1 MKIKRSVFSVFL
13 ICLFLVSSRM
23 YPQFDKLVNY
33 NVKDGLSSSEIYGV
47 MQDSKGFIWANGDMG
62 VSRFN
67 GYEFKNF
74 STENG
79 LPDNTVFGIYEDKKN
94 RLWFRSMSGK
104 LSYFKNDTIWTI
116 PCNEKLEKI
125 MKGNFINSMVVDRG
139 DTIWLGVTNNFFI
152 RINPGWQAGDLKKT
166 EVPGGKYFFNVD
178 NYGLIYGGNDIENY
192 TITQYTK
199 QAKKVFTFDPK
210 IENKEKNY
218 LRFYLIQLKDR
229 TYLASLNKKLIKFN
243 SKGIIGQ
250 EQVDAI
256 AINLHEDQNNSF
268 TVSTYNGI
276 SFYSVN
282 NLKKIRSITQLKNK
296 IVTSVCSDK
305 ENGLWLATEGQG
317 LFYIPHRNFLYYTS
331 QNGVPETKITCL
343 GLCDTNLAIG
353 HLDGSASILYRDTVH
368 KILNQ
373 YKTNDYAQSKRLTSI
388 SKYSDKT
395 LVTSMR
401 GIYHLDNTSLKAI
414 SEFQN
419 TSFKICI
426 RGKNNNIWL
435 LNYHQIINF
444 DIRNSLKRIDSCQL
458 MSRTDNIF
466 EDSEGAVWLSALNG
480 VYVYKNRVLKYLG
493 VENEL
498 FSIRASDICEAIDKS
513 IWIATRGGGVIVKKG
528 NKTIQIIEK
537 QGLSGNMCRCLF
549 VDSNTVWVGTNKG
562 LSMIVIHGDDTYSI
576 DNFYAKNGLLTNEVN
591 MILKYN
597 NKLWLTHNNGVSVFD
612 VANIKPNKHPPP
624 IYILN
629 TLVNDSLCGKED
641 LIKLAYDQNYITIN
655 YIGLSYKDAGNI
667 EYKYKME
674 GIDSNWIYTHY
685 TSVNYRTLP
694 PGTYRFV
701 VSAKNNDGYWS
712 YHPASVSITILPAF
726 WQTRIFISLSIIII
740 VVLMILVF
748 KFRLNFIKKRE
759 RLKTIQQ
766 TKLSNAELKALRS
779 QMNPHFV
786 FNAINSVQY
795 FITNNDPASSQKYL
809 SKFARLIRY
818 VVDNS
823 KPSVI
828 PLSKE
833 LEAINLYLDLES
845 LRFENKFEYS
855 VEIDKNID
863 IDNVQIPSMLIQPF
877 VENAIWHGLMHKETK
892 GKIKIEI
899 VVKENVM
906 LCVIEDNGIGRKRA
920 QEIIIK
926 KGNEFHKSVGMSLTQ
941 ERLDVLNLQNN
952 SKLTVKIIDLL
963 DRDGNGVGTR
973 VELNLPFQ

>member
-1 MKIKRSVFSVFL
+1 M
-13 ICLFLVSSRM
+13 ICLLLIPGNMFA
-23 YPQFDKLVNY
+23 QFDKLVNY

-79 LPDNTVFGIYEDKKN
+79 LPDNTVFGIYEDKKS
-94 RLWFRSMSGK
+94 RLWFQSMSGK
-104 LSYFKNDTIWTI
+104 LSYYLNDQIHTI
-116 PCNEKLEKI
+116 PCNDTLEVL
-125 MKGNFINSMVVDRG
+125 MKNNFINSMIIDKG

-152 RINPGWQAGDLKKT
+152 KIAPGWKSANLEKVKT
-166 EVPGGKYFFNVD
+166 PSGKYFFDVD
-178 NYGLIYGGNDIENY
+178 DGIIFGGNNPENCC
-192 TITQYTK
+192 ITGYTK
-199 QAKKVFTFDPK
+199 RMKEIFTIDPK
-210 IENKEKNY
+210 IQNREKNY
-218 LRFYLIQLKDR
+218 LRFYLIRLKEGG
-229 TYLASLNKKLIKFN
+229 YIASLNKEIIKFN
-243 SKGIIGQ
+243 SKGIIEQ

-256 AINLHEDQNNSF
+256 SIHLHEDNSSVLV
-268 TVSTYNGI
+268 TTYNGI
-276 SFYSVN
+276 SFYLSST
-282 NLKKIRSITQLKNK
+282 LKKMRTITQLKNK
-296 IVTSVCSDK
+296 IVTGVCIDLK
-305 ENGLWLATEGQG
+305 NGLWLSTEGQG

-331 QNGVPETKITCL
+331 QNGVPETKIICV
-343 GLCDTNLAIG
+343 GLCDTNVAIG

-368 KILNQ
+368 KILNK
-373 YKTNDYAQSKRLTSI
+373 YKTNDHAQSKRITSI
-388 SKYSDKT
+388 SMCGDKT
-395 LVTSMR
+395 IVTSMR
-401 GIYHLDNTSLKAI
+401 GVYYLTNTALKEIPEFKNSSLK
-414 SEFQN
+414 
-419 TSFKICI
+419 KCI
-426 RGKNNNIWL
+426 KSKDGNIWV
-435 LNYHQIINF
+435 LNYSQIIKYDVQQSF
-444 DIRNSLKRIDSCQL
+444 RKVDSSQLKA
-458 MSRTDNIF
+458 RTDNIF
-466 EDSEGAVWLSALNG
+466 EDSKGVVWLSALNG
-480 VYVYKNRVLKYLG
+480 VYVYNNRELIYLG
-493 VENEL
+493 LKNEL
-498 FSIRASDICEAIDKS
+498 FSIRASDICEASDKS
-513 IWIATRGGGVIVKKG
+513 IWIATRGGGVIVKRG

-549 VDSNTVWVGTNKG
+549 ADSSAVWVGTNKG
-562 LSMIVIHGDDTYSI
+562 LSRITIHGDDTYSI

-591 MILKYN
+591 MILKQN

-612 VANIKPNKHPPP
+612 VANIKPNKYPPP

-629 TLVNDSLCGKED
+629 TLVNDSLCGKEN
-641 LIKLAYDQNYITIN
+641 LMNLEYDQNYITIN

-667 EYKYKME
+667 EYKYKMD

-712 YHPASVSITILPAF
+712 YHPATLSITILPAW
-726 WQTRIFISLSIIII
+726 WQTKIFIACSIIII
-740 VVLMILVF
+740 VVFMILIF
-748 KFRLNFIKKRE
+748 KFRLNLIKKRE
-759 RLKTIQQ
+759 RLKTIHQ

-855 VEIDKNID
+855 VEINKNID

-899 VVKENVM
+899 DIKQNVM

-920 QEIIIK
+920 QEIMIE

-952 SKLTVKIIDLL
+952 SKLSVKIIDLL
-963 DRDGNGVGTR
+963 DRDGNGIGTR

>member
-1 MKIKRSVFSVFL
+1 MSGNFIRSLL
-13 ICLFLVSSRM
+13 IALCITQVV
-23 YPQFDKLVNY
+23 YGQFDKLVNY

-94 RLWFRSMSGK
+94 RLWFRSMSGR
-104 LSYFKNDTIWTI
+104 LSYYKNDKIYTI
-116 PCNEKLEKI
+116 PCNDTLEKL
-125 MKGNFINSMVVDRG
+125 MKGNFINSMVVDKG

-152 RINPGWQAGDLKKT
+152 KINPGWHTGDLKKI
-166 EVPGGKYFFNVD
+166 EMPGGKYFFNVD

-199 QAKKVFTFDPK
+199 QAKQVFTFDPK

-229 TYLASLNKKLIKFN
+229 TYLASLNKKLIQLN
-243 SKGIIGQ
+243 SKGIIRQ

-268 TVSTYNGI
+268 IVSTYNGI
-276 SFYSVN
+276 SFYSSN

-296 IVTSVCSDK
+296 IVTSVCVDK

-353 HLDGSASILYRDTVH
+353 HLDGSASVLYRDTVH

-388 SKYSDKT
+388 SNYGNKT

-401 GIYHLDNTSLKAI
+401 GLYYL
-414 SEFQN
+414 
-419 TSFKICI
+419 
-426 RGKNNNIWL
+426 NNIVL
-435 LNYHQIINF
+435 KIIPEF
-444 DIRNSLKRIDSCQL
+444 KSSLKRCIKSKDGNIWILNYSQIIKYDENRSFKKIDSL
-458 MSRTDNIF
+458 LLKARTDNIF
-466 EDSEGAVWLSALNG
+466 EDSEGSLWLSALNG
-480 VYVYKNRVLKYLG
+480 VYIYKNKELTYLG
-493 VENEL
+493 LKDEL
-498 FSIRASDICEAIDKS
+498 FSIRASDICEASDKS
-513 IWIATRGGGVIVKKG
+513 IWIATRGGGVMVKKR

-537 QGLSGNMCRCLF
+537 HGLAGNMCRCLF
-549 VDSNTVWVGTNKG
+549 VDSNAVWVGTNKG
-562 LSMIVIHGDDTYSI
+562 LSRILILGDDTYSI

-591 MILKYN
+591 MILKHN

-612 VANIKPNKHPPP
+612 VAKIKPNKYPPP
-624 IYILN
+624 VYILQ
-629 TLVNDSLCGKED
+629 TFVNDSLCKKED
-641 LIKLAYDQNYITIN
+641 LMKLPYDRNYLTIN

-667 EYKYKME
+667 EYKYKMD
-674 GIDSNWIYTHY
+674 GIDSNWIYTNY

-694 PGTYRFV
+694 PGTYRFL

-712 YHPASVSITILPAF
+712 YHPATLSVTILPAW
-726 WQTRIFISLSIIII
+726 WQTWVFILFVFIVII
-740 VVLMILVF
+740 VLMILIF
-748 KFRLNFIKKRE
+748 KYRLNLIKNKE
-759 RLKTIQQ
+759 RLKAIQQ
-766 TKLSNAELKALRS
+766 TKLTNAELKALRS

-809 SKFARLIRY
+809 SKFAKLIRY

-833 LEAINLYLDLES
+833 LDALNLYLDLES
-845 LRFENKFEYS
+845 LRFENKFEYI
-855 VEIDKNID
+855 VEVNKNID
-863 IDNVQIPSMLIQPF
+863 IDNVKIPSMLIQPY

-899 VVKENVM
+899 DVKENVM

-920 QEIIIK
+920 REIIIE
-926 KGNEFHKSVGMSLTQ
+926 KGNEFHKSVGMSITQ
-941 ERLDVLNLQNN
+941 ERLDVINQQNKSN
-952 SKLTVKIIDLL
+952 LTVTIIDLKDEL
-963 DRDGNGVGTR
+963 GVATGTR
-973 VELNLPFQ
+973 VELNLPFY